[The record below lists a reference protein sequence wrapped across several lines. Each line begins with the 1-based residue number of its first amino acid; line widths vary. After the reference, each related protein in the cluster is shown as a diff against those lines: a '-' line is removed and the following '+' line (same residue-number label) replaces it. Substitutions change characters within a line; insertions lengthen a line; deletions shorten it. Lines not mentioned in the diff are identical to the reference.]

1 MIVIEFE
8 NKRGP
13 NRNNKP
19 AIFYSSGSIMY
30 AKNGEL
36 HREDGPALFNGYK
49 WYYLNGYRYTK
60 KKYYE
65 KLKEL
70 NNDRN
75 SI

>member
-1 MIVIEFE
+1 MIVIEFK

-36 HREDGPALFNGYK
+36 HRIDGPAYIHDVGFEL
-49 WYYLNGYRYTK
+49 YYLYGNGHDE
-60 KKYYE
+60 KKYH
-65 KLKEL
+65 KILKK
-70 NNDRN
+70 
-75 SI
+75 II